1 MTASPDFFVACPKGH
16 EIAVS
21 PFQEGMSLPCP
32 KCGALVTVTDESIQE
47 RAVSPPVQAPPPV
60 QGATPLSPSP
70 GPAPGAPSELS
81 APQGPV
87 VCDRCGKPFRGPWDR
102 LNTTAGVLCN
112 ICANYIG
119 SGAKRITE
127 ERGPKPVDTTLLDS
141 KVNLKPDREPSRFD
155 EIMRKVAL
163 ISGGAV
169 VVLALFFWLIGEQS
183 NIPEPGPAAQQETAA
198 EGFPEVTVG
207 GGIVLIGLMAVFGI
221 APQWL
226 ALYLVLMW
234 SERLPNDTFAAN
246 ALVLLLYAVAIN
258 LLGLIPCFGLILT
271 IYILW
276 AHFDLNISELMLYAV
291 VNIIATVLMW
301 SVSLFVYAGFA
312 RLLGY

>member
-1 MTASPDFFVACPKGH
+1 
-16 EIAVS
+16 
-21 PFQEGMSLPCP
+21 MSLPCP
-32 KCGALVTVTDESIQE
+32 KCGALVTVTDDAIQE
-47 RAVSPPVQAPPPV
+47 RAISPPVQAAPPA
-60 QGATPLSPSP
+60 QSATTSSSSP
-70 GPAPGAPSELS
+70 GPVPVTPPPAPP

-127 ERGPKPVDTTLLDS
+127 DRAPMPVDTTLLDS

-155 EIMRKVAL
+155 EIMRKIA
-163 ISGGAV
+163 IFGGGAV
-169 VVLALFFWLIGEQS
+169 VVLGLFFWLIGEQS
-183 NIPEPGPAAQQETAA
+183 NIPDPGPVAVQQEAA
-198 EGFPEVTVG
+198 TEGFPEVTVG
-207 GGIVLIGLMAVFGI
+207 AGIVLIGMMAVFGI

-234 SERLPNDTFAAN
+234 SQRLPNDTFAAN
-246 ALVLLLYAVAIN
+246 ALVLLLYAVIIN
-258 LLGLIPCFGLILT
+258 VIGIVPCFGLILI

-291 VNIIATVLMW
+291 VNIIATILMW
-301 SVSLFVYAGFA
+301 TVSLFVYAGAA